1 MLLQELRIY
10 NLRNIGAL
18 ALHPCTGLNVISG
31 ANASGK
37 TALLESIYLLA
48 RGRSFRTH
56 RIGELIRHQ
65 EPLLRVTARAQNQ
78 NQRQISLGIER
89 DGRQTRLRYDAVSIK
104 NLSEHARQVP
114 LILITP
120 DSHGLVGGRPGQRR
134 RWLDWALFHVEP
146 EYLACWHDC
155 FHALRQRNALL
166 KHHTENS
173 QLASWE
179 ESLAGFAEQLDH
191 YRMDFI
197 RQLLSHFDEVMAQL
211 LPGSVQI
218 DYLPGRPEQS
228 DYREVLASQRRHEQQ
243 RGFTRYGPHRS
254 DLVFRHDQNEVRA
267 TLSRGQTKLYIAGL
281 MIGYARILA
290 DYGLRPLILVD
301 DLPAELDAG
310 ARARFMAHLAD
321 TGCQTFVTAIDRES
335 LPMTGWPSTAV
346 FHVEH
351 GQLAEVIQ

>member
-1 MLLQELRIY
+1 MLLQDLRIH
-10 NLRNIGAL
+10 NLRNITEL
-18 ALHPCTGLNVISG
+18 ALQPCAGLNVISG

-56 RIGELIRHQ
+56 RIRELIRHNEQ
-65 EPLLRVTARAQNQ
+65 QLRVTARAQKP
-78 NQRQISLGIER
+78 NQRQVMLGIER
-89 DGRQTRLRYDAVSIK
+89 DSTQTRLRYDGASVK

-146 EYLACWHDC
+146 YYLACWHNC

-166 KHHTENS
+166 KDSAATS

-179 ESLAGFAEQLDH
+179 ESLTGFTEQLDQ
-191 YRMDFI
+191 YRQEFI
-197 RQLLSHFDEVMAQL
+197 KRLTNHFNEVMERL
-211 LPGSVQI
+211 LPGNVQI
-218 DYLPGRPEQS
+218 QYLPGRPEQS
-228 DYREVLASQRRHEQQ
+228 YREVLASQRRHEQQ

-254 DLVFRHDQNEVRA
+254 DLEFRHEQKEVRA

-281 MIGYARILA
+281 MLGYARLLG
-290 DYGLRPLILVD
+290 DYGLYPLILVD
-301 DLPAELDAG
+301 DLPAELDAA
-310 ARARFMAHLAD
+310 ARDRFMSHLAD
-321 TGCQTFVTAIDRES
+321 TNCQTFVTAIDRAS
-335 LPMTGWPSTAV
+335 LPITGWLDTAV

-351 GQLAEVIQ
+351 GKLAEVI